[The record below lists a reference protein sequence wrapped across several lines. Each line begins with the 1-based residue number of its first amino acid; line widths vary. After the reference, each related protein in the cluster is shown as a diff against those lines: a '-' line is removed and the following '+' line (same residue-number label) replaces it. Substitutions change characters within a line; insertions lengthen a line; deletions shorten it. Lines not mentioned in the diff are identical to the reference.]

1 MASGSDWTTRK
12 SRVVDQFTSTL
23 PTLITNY
30 ELKTRALDDL
40 VGQIQKLEDEK
51 GNLEYQISLAEQ
63 NASTADREFLE
74 RKSTFPDPF
83 KPSKVATIQD
93 FTFLLFFV
101 SYFLFLV
108 AASLIVQEKTKVFV
122 SGLLIFVFV
131 LVVLYRYA

>member
-1 MASGSDWTTRK
+1 MASASDWTTRK
-12 SRVVDQFTSTL
+12 NRVIDQFTSVL

-40 VGQIQKLEDEK
+40 IQQTTKLEDEK
-51 GNLEYQISLAEQ
+51 GRLEHQIDMAEQ
-63 NASTADREFLE
+63 DASTADREFLE

-101 SYFLFLV
+101 SYFVFLV
-108 AASLIVQEKTKVFV
+108 AVSLIVQEKTKVFV
-122 SGLLIFVFV
+122 SGLLSFIFV
-131 LVVLYRYA
+131 LVALYRYV

>member
-1 MASGSDWTTRK
+1 MASASDWTTRK
-12 SRVVDQFTSTL
+12 SRVLDQFTSVL
-23 PTLITNY
+23 PNLITNY

-40 VGQIQKLEDEK
+40 TGQIQKLEDEK
-51 GNLEYQISLAEQ
+51 GRLEHEISKAEQ
-63 NASTADREFLE
+63 NAATADREFLE
-74 RKSTFPDPF
+74 RKETFPDPF

-122 SGLLIFVFV
+122 SGIVLFLFV